1 MWGYRPWRSGRPK
14 AGSLNPTKFGMR
26 TTSPDGARM
35 TNLIGVLH
43 DLAKILGG
51 RVTKK
56 NVMLIGRGNIT
67 QQLRAVYRGHKIEL
81 LANNS
86 LILADIEARYGQFE
100 LLLINPLL
108 TRIPY
113 GKPAL
118 TIEAVGV
125 KHSIFT
131 IGGTLS
137 RSQSELCQSRILR
150 RLLDVIEP
158 QEGEEI
164 NISQQLFRV
173 YLSAPRTNRVM
184 AVINAV
190 IDLMPHETPE
200 REFADILPEDLQ
212 PLVPLIP
219 KWAIEDDKER
229 SRKLRRCAQ
238 STRRKLIDAVLPLL
252 PAIDKFLDSL
262 GANPP
267 EEACALGS
275 LAQAALEAQSL
286 TGNANGRQP
295 TR

>member
-1 MWGYRPWRSGRPK
+1 
-14 AGSLNPTKFGMR
+14 
-26 TTSPDGARM
+26 M
-35 TNLIGVLH
+35 TNSIGALN
-43 DLAKILGG
+43 DLAQSLGG

-81 LANNS
+81 LANDS

-118 TIEAVGV
+118 MIESAGV
-125 KHSIFT
+125 THLIFT
-131 IGGTLS
+131 IGGSLS
-137 RSQSELCQSRILR
+137 RSQSELYQSGVLK

-173 YLSAPRTNRVM
+173 YLSAPRTIRVM
-184 AVINAV
+184 AIINAV

-200 REFADILPEDLQ
+200 RTFADILPDDLQ

-219 KWAIEDDKER
+219 KWAIGDDKER
-229 SRKLRRCAQ
+229 TRKLRRCAQ
-238 STRRKLIDAVLPLL
+238 STRRKLIDTVVPLL
-252 PAIDKFLDSL
+252 PAIDKFLDGF

-286 TGNANGRQP
+286 TGSKANGRQP
-295 TR
+295 SR